1 MSNEIKIF
9 NNSQFGNIR
18 VQKDEYGEPL
28 FCLAHV
34 CRALEISDTSN
45 VSRQVI
51 SEFGCTVLKTGHI
64 QDSLGRIQ
72 EANFITEQ
80 QLYFVMNRSDKP
92 NAKPFRM
99 WVNTKVLP
107 SIRKH
112 GMYATPVT
120 IENMIADPDFAISLL
135 NTLKEERIARQQAEE
150 AKAIAEKERDVY
162 SDMVDDVMQD
172 DHTYT
177 ATEIAKDLGLRS
189 ANVLNKWL
197 VEIGFFY
204 KSGKYY
210 IPYSK
215 YSQKGFTSHKL
226 YNTGHGFN
234 VKTIKFTNA
243 GKIWIV
249 EKWKAQHQL
258 LLGL

>member
-9 NNSQFGNIR
+9 NNSQFGSVR
-18 VQKDEYGEPL
+18 AFADENGEPW
-28 FCLAHV
+28 FCGKDVAERLGYADPSSV
-34 CRALEISDTSN
+34 ISKRVDDDDKTTLPIRQDGSNYQTN
-45 VSRQVI
+45 VSFINESGLYTLVLGSQLPEAKAFRKWVTGEVI
-51 SEFGCTVLKTGHI
+51 
-64 QDSLGRIQ
+64 
-72 EANFITEQ
+72 
-80 QLYFVMNRSDKP
+80 
-92 NAKPFRM
+92 
-99 WVNTKVLP
+99 P

-135 NTLKEERIARQQAEE
+135 NTLKEERIARKQAEE

-249 EKWKAQHQL
+249 EKWKAQHQF

>member
-1 MSNEIKIF
+1 MSNSIEVF
-9 NNSQFGNIR
+9 NNTQFGSVR
-18 VQKDEYGEPL
+18 VFNDNEGKVWFCGSDVATALGYSNPQKAVRDHVTDKHKTLNETFTVNGTSVTLIDEAGLYRLVMRSQLPSAED
-28 FCLAHV
+28 FQEWV
-34 CRALEISDTSN
+34 TS
-45 VSRQVI
+45 
-51 SEFGCTVLKTGHI
+51 E
-64 QDSLGRIQ
+64 
-72 EANFITEQ
+72 
-80 QLYFVMNRSDKP
+80 
-92 NAKPFRM
+92 
-99 WVNTKVLP
+99 VLP

-162 SDMVDDVMQD
+162 SDMIDDVMQD

-189 ANVLNKWL
+189 ANALNKWL
-197 VEIGFFY
+197 VDIGFFY

-226 YNTGHGFN
+226 YDTGHGFN

>member
-9 NNSQFGNIR
+9 NNPLFGSVR
-18 VQKDEYGEPL
+18 AFADEKGEPW
-28 FCLAHV
+28 FCGKDVAERLGYV
-34 CRALEISDTSN
+34 DPSSVISKRVDDDDKTTLPIRQDGSNYQTN
-45 VSRQVI
+45 VSFINESGLYTLVLGSQLPEAKAFRKWVTGEVI
-51 SEFGCTVLKTGHI
+51 
-64 QDSLGRIQ
+64 
-72 EANFITEQ
+72 
-80 QLYFVMNRSDKP
+80 
-92 NAKPFRM
+92 
-99 WVNTKVLP
+99 P

-210 IPYSK
+210 MPYSK

-226 YNTGHGFN
+226 YDTGHGFN

>member
-9 NNSQFGNIR
+9 NNPLFGSVR
-18 VQKDEYGEPL
+18 AFADEKGEPW
-28 FCLAHV
+28 FCGKDVAERLGYV
-34 CRALEISDTSN
+34 DPSSVISKRVDDDDKTTLPIRQDGSNYQTN
-45 VSRQVI
+45 VSFINESGLYTLVLGSQLPEAKAFRKWVTGEVI
-51 SEFGCTVLKTGHI
+51 
-64 QDSLGRIQ
+64 
-72 EANFITEQ
+72 
-80 QLYFVMNRSDKP
+80 
-92 NAKPFRM
+92 
-99 WVNTKVLP
+99 P

-135 NTLKEERIARQQAEE
+135 NTLKEERIARKQAEE

-210 IPYSK
+210 MPYSK

-226 YNTGHGFN
+226 YDTGHGFN

>member
-9 NNSQFGNIR
+9 NNPLFGSVR
-18 VQKDEYGEPL
+18 AFADEKGEPW
-28 FCLAHV
+28 FCGKDVAERLGYV
-34 CRALEISDTSN
+34 DPSSVISKRVDDDDKTTLPIRQDGSNYQTN
-45 VSRQVI
+45 VSFINESGLYTLVLGSQLPEAKAFRKWVTGEVI
-51 SEFGCTVLKTGHI
+51 
-64 QDSLGRIQ
+64 
-72 EANFITEQ
+72 
-80 QLYFVMNRSDKP
+80 
-92 NAKPFRM
+92 
-99 WVNTKVLP
+99 P

-226 YNTGHGFN
+226 YDTGHGFN

>member
-9 NNSQFGNIR
+9 NNTQFGSVR
-18 VQKDEYGEPL
+18 AFADEKGEPW
-28 FCLAHV
+28 FCGKDVAERLGYV
-34 CRALEISDTSN
+34 DPSSVISKRVDDDDKTTLPIRQDGSNYQTN
-45 VSRQVI
+45 VSFINESGLYLLVLGSQLPEAKAFRKWVTGEVI
-51 SEFGCTVLKTGHI
+51 
-64 QDSLGRIQ
+64 
-72 EANFITEQ
+72 
-80 QLYFVMNRSDKP
+80 
-92 NAKPFRM
+92 
-99 WVNTKVLP
+99 P

-226 YNTGHGFN
+226 YDTGHGFN

>member
-1 MSNEIKIF
+1 MSNSIEVF
-9 NNSQFGNIR
+9 NNTQFGSVR
-18 VQKDEYGEPL
+18 VFNDNEGKVWFCGSDVATALGYSNPQKAVRDHVTDKHKTLNETFTVNGTLVTLIDEAGLYRLVMRSQLPSAED
-28 FCLAHV
+28 FQEWV
-34 CRALEISDTSN
+34 TS
-45 VSRQVI
+45 
-51 SEFGCTVLKTGHI
+51 E
-64 QDSLGRIQ
+64 
-72 EANFITEQ
+72 
-80 QLYFVMNRSDKP
+80 
-92 NAKPFRM
+92 
-99 WVNTKVLP
+99 VLP

-162 SDMVDDVMQD
+162 SDMIDDVMQD

-189 ANVLNKWL
+189 ANALNKWL
-197 VEIGFFY
+197 VDIGFFY

-226 YNTGHGFN
+226 YDTGHGFN

>member
-9 NNSQFGNIR
+9 NNTQFGSVR
-18 VQKDEYGEPL
+18 AFADEKGEPW
-28 FCLAHV
+28 FCGKDVAERLGYV
-34 CRALEISDTSN
+34 DPSSVISKRVDDDDKTTLPIRQDGSNYQTN
-45 VSRQVI
+45 VSFINESGLYTLVLGSQLPEAKAFRKWVTGEVI
-51 SEFGCTVLKTGHI
+51 
-64 QDSLGRIQ
+64 
-72 EANFITEQ
+72 
-80 QLYFVMNRSDKP
+80 
-92 NAKPFRM
+92 
-99 WVNTKVLP
+99 P

-120 IENMIADPDFAISLL
+120 IENMIADLDFAISLL

>member
-1 MSNEIKIF
+1 MSNEISVF
-9 NNSQFGNIR
+9 NNTQCGSVRVFNDNEGKVWFCGSDVATALGYSNPQKAVRDHVTDKHKTLNETFTVNGTSVTLIDEAGLYRLVMRSQLPSAEDFQEW
-18 VQKDEYGEPL
+18 V
-28 FCLAHV
+28 
-34 CRALEISDTSN
+34 TS
-45 VSRQVI
+45 
-51 SEFGCTVLKTGHI
+51 E
-64 QDSLGRIQ
+64 
-72 EANFITEQ
+72 
-80 QLYFVMNRSDKP
+80 
-92 NAKPFRM
+92 
-99 WVNTKVLP
+99 VLP

-135 NTLKEERIARQQAEE
+135 NTLKEERIARKQAEE

-189 ANVLNKWL
+189 ANALNKWL

-226 YNTGHGFN
+226 YDTGHGFN

>member
-1 MSNEIKIF
+1 MSNNIEVF
-9 NNSQFGNIR
+9 NNTQFGNIR
-18 VQKDEYGEPL
+18 VFNDNEGKVW
-28 FCLAHV
+28 FCG
-34 CRALEISDTSN
+34 SDVAT
-45 VSRQVI
+45 
-51 SEFGCTVLKTGHI
+51 
-64 QDSLGRIQ
+64 SLGYSNPQKAVRDHVTDKHKTLNETFTVNGTSVTLIDEAGLYRLVMRSQLPSAEDFQ
-72 EANFITEQ
+72 E
-80 QLYFVMNRSDKP
+80 
-92 NAKPFRM
+92 
-99 WVNTKVLP
+99 WVTSEVLP

-150 AKAIAEKERDVY
+150 AKVIAEKERDVY
-162 SDMVDDVMQD
+162 SDMIDDVMQD

-189 ANVLNKWL
+189 ANALNKWL

-226 YNTGHGFN
+226 YDTGHGFN

>member
-1 MSNEIKIF
+1 MSNEIEIF
-9 NNSQFGNIR
+9 NNPLFGSVR
-18 VQKDEYGEPL
+18 AFADEKGEPW
-28 FCLAHV
+28 FCGKDVAERLGYV
-34 CRALEISDTSN
+34 DPSSVISKRVDDDDKTTLPIRQDGSNYQTN
-45 VSRQVI
+45 VSFINESGLYTLVLGSQLPEAKAFRKWVTGEVI
-51 SEFGCTVLKTGHI
+51 
-64 QDSLGRIQ
+64 
-72 EANFITEQ
+72 
-80 QLYFVMNRSDKP
+80 
-92 NAKPFRM
+92 
-99 WVNTKVLP
+99 P

-135 NTLKEERIARQQAEE
+135 NTLKEERIARKQAEE

-210 IPYSK
+210 MPYSK

-226 YNTGHGFN
+226 YDTGHGFN

>member
-1 MSNEIKIF
+1 MSNNIEVF
-9 NNSQFGNIR
+9 NNPIFGSVRAFADEKGEPWFVAADVAKVIDVQNIR
-18 VQKDEYGEPL
+18 QNL
-28 FCLAHV
+28 
-34 CRALEISDTSN
+34 
-45 VSRQVI
+45 
-51 SEFGCTVLKTGHI
+51 
-64 QDSLGRIQ
+64 DSLDDDEKGVYNSYTLGGNQNLVTVNESGLYALIIRSRKP
-72 EANFITEQ
+72 EA
-80 QLYFVMNRSDKP
+80 K
-92 NAKPFRM
+92 AFRK
-99 WVNTKVLP
+99 WVTSEVLP

-120 IENMIADPDFAISLL
+120 IEKMIADPDFAISLL

-150 AKAIAEKERDVY
+150 AKVIAEKERDVY

-226 YNTGHGFN
+226 YDTGHGFN

>member
-9 NNSQFGNIR
+9 NNPLFGSVR
-18 VQKDEYGEPL
+18 VFADENGEPW
-28 FCLAHV
+28 FCGKDVAERLGYV
-34 CRALEISDTSN
+34 DPSSVISKRVDDDDKTTLPIRQDGSNYQTN
-45 VSRQVI
+45 VSFINESGLYTLVLGSQLPEAKAFRKWVTGEVI
-51 SEFGCTVLKTGHI
+51 
-64 QDSLGRIQ
+64 
-72 EANFITEQ
+72 
-80 QLYFVMNRSDKP
+80 
-92 NAKPFRM
+92 
-99 WVNTKVLP
+99 P

-135 NTLKEERIARQQAEE
+135 NTLKEERIARKQAEE

-226 YNTGHGFN
+226 YDTGHGFN